1 MNPRNEINLRDGLSF
16 IYPSIIY
23 YLSHKFKNQ

>member
-1 MNPRNEINLRDGLSF
+1 MNRRNEINLHTDLSL
-16 IYPSIIY
+16 ICLSIIY